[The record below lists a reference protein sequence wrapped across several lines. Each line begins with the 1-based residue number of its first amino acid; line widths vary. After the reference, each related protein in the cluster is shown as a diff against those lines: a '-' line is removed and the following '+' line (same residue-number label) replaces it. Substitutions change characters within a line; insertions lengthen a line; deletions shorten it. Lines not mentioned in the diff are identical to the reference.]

1 LAVLLSLGRAQL
13 LDGQAD
19 SGMYFVSASQAVLL
33 DALTSPKPPCTRETA
48 KTQFHHSA
56 ADPVL
61 YTAQSLSCRRS
72 LFGPRFANAKQQKFA
87 LDTRYMMLQLTCHF
101 SRPPITLNRVLSRLS
116 KRSKPA
122 RDSKDSLNWIET
134 P

>member
-1 LAVLLSLGRAQL
+1 VQDLLGH
-13 LDGQAD
+13 GQAD

-48 KTQFHHSA
+48 KTQLHYPA
-56 ADPVL
+56 ADSVL

-87 LDTRYMMLQLTCHF
+87 LDA
-101 SRPPITLNRVLSRLS
+101 LSDVATGLPSQAPDNYSAPCFVGSIQKEQAAVSPVTFGVR
-116 KRSKPA
+116 R
-122 RDSKDSLNWIET
+122 
-134 P
+134 